1 MTGRI
6 HSFQSLGT
14 VDGPGVRAVVF
25 MQGCPLRCVCCHNPD
40 TWDMNAGDEVTVE
53 AMLDKIRRLRAYFGK
68 EGGVTVSGGEP
79 LMQVGFVKELFRAC
93 RAEGIS
99 CALDT
104 SGCLLNS
111 EVEEL
116 LELCDIVLLDYKY
129 TDEQGYLENV
139 GCSIKKVDA
148 FLDKLEQMKKR
159 VWLRQVI
166 IPLLNDSEDSVGRLY
181 ALAERY
187 ACVEKV
193 ELLPFRKLCSEKYE
207 AMGMDFPLAD
217 TPEADAA
224 LIERLQS
231 LGKDKK

>member
-1 MTGRI
+1 MKGRI

-40 TWDMNAGDEVTVE
+40 TWDINGGKETTVE
-53 AMLDKIRRLRAYFGK
+53 ELISKIRRLKAYFGHQ
-68 EGGVTVSGGEP
+68 GGVTVSGGEP
-79 LMQVGFVKELFRAC
+79 LMQTAFVKELFAAC

-104 SGCLLNS
+104 SGCILNN

-129 TDEQGYLENV
+129 TSSEDYKNNV
-139 GCSIKKVDA
+139 GCSLERVDA
-148 FLDKLEQMKKR
+148 FLDKLEQMNKR

-166 IPLLNDSEDSVGRLY
+166 IPGLNDNEKSVEKLY
-181 ALAERY
+181 AIAEVHK
-187 ACVEKV
+187 CVEKV
-193 ELLPFRKLCSEKYE
+193 ELLPFRKLCIEKYKE
-207 AMGMDFPLAD
+207 MGIEFPLAHV
-217 TPEADAA
+217 PEADAE
-224 LIERLQS
+224 LLSRLQR
-231 LGKDKK
+231 DKK

>member
-1 MTGRI
+1 MKGRI

-40 TWDMNAGDEVTVE
+40 TWDINGGKETTVE
-53 AMLDKIRRLRAYFGK
+53 ELISKIRRLKAYFGHQ
-68 EGGVTVSGGEP
+68 GGVTVSGGEP
-79 LMQVGFVKELFRAC
+79 LMQTAFVKELFAAC

-104 SGCLLNS
+104 SGCILNN

-129 TDEQGYLENV
+129 TSSEDYKNNV
-139 GCSIKKVDA
+139 GCSLERVDA
-148 FLDKLEQMKKR
+148 FLDKLEQMNKR

-166 IPLLNDSEDSVGRLY
+166 IPGLNDNEKSVEKLY
-181 ALAERY
+181 AIAGVHK
-187 ACVEKV
+187 CVEKV
-193 ELLPFRKLCSEKYE
+193 ELLPFRKLCIEKYKE
-207 AMGMDFPLAD
+207 MGIEFPLAHV
-217 TPEADAA
+217 PEADAE
-224 LIERLQS
+224 LLSRLQR
-231 LGKDKK
+231 DKK